1 MDNATNATNTT
12 SATNATNAPRVR
24 GKLAPD
30 RGMRYKSGTNGKG
43 PYEFIGTY
51 IAVGNQ
57 LHDVTFQQAK
67 WDEISQSA
75 APSTEV
81 WLTGVLVDN
90 DEPYTVNA
98 GTDKA
103 YIRKRMLEVE
113 LDDFVDSKGSA
124 IAFRRGARL
133 PSFAQLKAA
142 AEEAMA
148 QAEGPVENLA

>member
-1 MDNATNATNTT
+1 MNNETNAT
-12 SATNATNAPRVR
+12 SATNTPRVR

-30 RGMRYKSGTNGKG
+30 RGMRYKRGTNGKG

-51 IAVGNQ
+51 VAVGNQ

-67 WDEISQSA
+67 WDEIAQSA

-81 WLTGVLVDN
+81 WLTGVLADS
-90 DEPYTVNA
+90 DEPYTVKA
-98 GTDKA
+98 GTDEA
-103 YIRKRMLEVE
+103 YIRKKLLEAE
-113 LDDFVDSKGSA
+113 LDDIIDTKGSA

-142 AEEAMA
+142 AEEAMT
-148 QAEGPVENLA
+148 QAEKPKEQPVENLA